1 MFSCVMFRTESD
13 GRIDPIMN
21 KKSIALVISLAVI
34 FGAGCIIAWFA
45 HSQCGRQNPSRE
57 QPTSPASRIATV
69 SVGKVISTKPIQG
82 GTRQMTGLSDKLRDR
97 HTGSEQPSSQNKLEP
112 VPKQPDWVTLPS
124 SLKLI
129 AGQAEDKGL
138 DARLIAVHNL
148 GKSLSPKEIEAL
160 YWFLGNRLDGQ
171 FDLDN
176 LSFNAIK
183 NDILDVLVAQNNIP
197 PDLGAQILQF
207 FRDKTMD
214 VTWRDYC
221 VQHFSTYYET
231 KWGWDDSTRLTM
243 PERVELMRGYDEALA
258 EPENGIAG
266 AALVGLERLS
276 TLYPE
281 INRQQLGEKALKLAK
296 DGRSDIQTRIA
307 AINVCRATGAASILP
322 IARINAQTAEVLP
335 LRLASIAAIG
345 QVGTAEDREL
355 LESLLAGTDNSVHK
369 AASTALK
376 NLGQR

>member
-1 MFSCVMFRTESD
+1 MQVVDNPR
-13 GRIDPIMN
+13 PMN
-21 KKSIALVISLAVI
+21 KKSIAVVIILASI
-34 FGAGCIIAWFA
+34 LGAGYIIVWFA
-45 HSQCGRQNPSRE
+45 HSQCGRQNPSSD
-57 QPTSPASRIATV
+57 QPTPPASLIKTGSV
-69 SVGKVISTKPIQG
+69 SKIIPVQSIRG
-82 GTRQMTGLSDKLRDR
+82 GSRQLTGSSDKFHDS
-97 HTGSEQPSSQNKLEP
+97 HAGSEQPSSQNKFEP
-112 VPKQPDWVTLPS
+112 VPKQPDWTALPA

-129 AGQAEDKGL
+129 AGQAGDKGL
-138 DARLIAVHNL
+138 EARLIAVHNL
-148 GKSLSPKEIEAL
+148 GKSLEQKEIEAL

-183 NDILDVLVAQNNIP
+183 NDILDALVAQNNIP
-197 PDLGAQILQF
+197 PDLGEKLLQY

-231 KWGWDDSTRLTM
+231 KWGRDDSTRLAL

-281 INRQQLGEKALKLAK
+281 ISRQQLGEKALKLAK

-307 AINVCRATGAASILP
+307 AINVCGATGASSILP
-322 IARINAQTAEVLP
+322 IARINAHG
-335 LRLASIAAIG
+335 R
-345 QVGTAEDREL
+345 
-355 LESLLAGTDNSVHK
+355 AGT
-369 AASTALK
+369 
-376 NLGQR
+376 G

>member
-1 MFSCVMFRTESD
+1 M
-13 GRIDPIMN
+13 
-21 KKSIALVISLAVI
+21 
-34 FGAGCIIAWFA
+34 
-45 HSQCGRQNPSRE
+45 
-57 QPTSPASRIATV
+57 TV
-69 SVGKVISTKPIQG
+69 S
-82 GTRQMTGLSDKLRDR
+82 SDKL
-97 HTGSEQPSSQNKLEP
+97 HGSHAGSEQPSSQNKLEP
-112 VPKQPDWVTLPS
+112 VSKQPDRAALPS

-138 DARLIAVHNL
+138 EARLIAVHNL
-148 GKSLSPKEIEAL
+148 GKSLGQKEIEAL

-183 NDILDVLVAQNNIP
+183 NDILDALVAQNNTP
-197 PDLGAQILQF
+197 PDLGEKLLQY

-231 KWGWDDSTRLTM
+231 KWGRDDSTRLAL
-243 PERVELMRGYDEALA
+243 PERIQLMRGYDEALA

-266 AALVGLERLS
+266 TALVGLERLS

-281 INRQQLGEKALKLAK
+281 ISRQQLGEKALKLAK

-307 AINVCRATGAASILP
+307 AINVCGATGTSSILP
-322 IARINAQTAEVLP
+322 TARINAQTAEVLP

-345 QVGTAEDREL
+345 QVGTSEDREL
-355 LESLLAGTDNSVHK
+355 LESLLAGTDSSVHK